1 MNRTLTL
8 LLSLALLPAATN
20 LRAADVSAPAA
31 QPTETPASAPAG
43 EFAAVPPPSQP
54 FTNETATFE
63 SIAADRAANELAL
76 SGFSARQ
83 RAKWQERLTLGPGD
97 VLDIS
102 LMDQLD
108 SERKGV
114 VVSPDGHLNYMGAQ
128 NVPVTGLTVDE
139 LRDKL
144 DAALGKYDSSP
155 RSIVIPVSYRSKKFF
170 MLGAVKSKGVFQL
183 NRPTSLIE
191 AVAQAGGLE
200 TGVLDR
206 SPTELADLSH
216 SFLVRENKRVPVDFE
231 KLFLNGDLSQ
241 NIQIEPN
248 DYLFFAP
255 ASLNEIYVLGSVNTP
270 GPQPWDRTSTVISA
284 ITRHGSYSRDA
295 FRQRVLVI
303 RGSLNHPQTFVVDT
317 AAILSAREPDFKLQ
331 PRDIVYVH
339 SKPWAY
345 AQELL
350 QGAATA
356 FVQAALITYTG
367 RYIGPFIEEPI
378 IKP

>member
-1 MNRTLTL
+1 MKRTLTL
-8 LLSLALLPAATN
+8 FLSLGLLAAASP
-20 LRAADVSAPAA
+20 LRAAD
-31 QPTETPASAPAG
+31 
-43 EFAAVPPPSQP
+43 EFEPVPPPSQP
-54 FTNETATFE
+54 FTNMSTATAP
-63 SIAADRAANELAL
+63 AADQAANALAL
-76 SGFSARQ
+76 SGFNARQ

-102 LMDQLD
+102 LMDQQD

-114 VVSPDGHLNYMGAQ
+114 VISPDGHLNYLGAQ
-128 NVPVTGLTVDE
+128 NVLATGLTVDE

-144 DAALGKYDSSP
+144 DAALGKYYSSP
-155 RSIVIPVSYRSKKFF
+155 RTIVIPVSYRSKKFF
-170 MLGAVKSKGVFQL
+170 MLGAVKAKGVFL
-183 NRPTSLIE
+183 LDRPTSLIE

-200 TGVLDR
+200 TGVFDR
-206 SPTELADLSH
+206 SPTELADLAH
-216 SFLVRENKRVPVDFE
+216 SFLVRDGKRVPLDFE

-255 ASLNEIYVLGSVNTP
+255 ASLNEIYVLGSVNIP

-284 ITRHGSYSRDA
+284 ITRHGSFSPDA

-303 RGSLNHPQTFVVDT
+303 RGSLNHPQTFVVNT
-317 AAILSAREPDFKLQ
+317 ADILSAREPDFKLE
-331 PRDIVYVH
+331 PHDIVYVH
-339 SKPWAY
+339 SKPWTF

-356 FVQAALITYTG
+356 FVQAALVTYTG
-367 RYIGPFIEEPI
+367 QFIGPLIEKPF